1 MQLSSADHRSNPPHV
16 AIPRAYNAA
25 HDLLVRNTQRAEKVA
40 FIDAVNGDKLTY
52 RELDTQAHQF
62 ANALRSHGFAP
73 ESRLLIAMLDT
84 PQWPVVFLGCI
95 LAGVVPVA
103 ANTLLTTQDFA
114 FMLRDSRA
122 QGLVVSKELLPAFEP
137 LLGTIDSLKVVV
149 IAGDAGAASNS
160 TPKESP
166 ESLVQWI
173 RLGNATKSIASTCAD
188 DACFWLYSSGSTGTP
203 KGTVHLHSHLIQTA
217 ELYGR
222 GVLGIVESDVVYS
235 AAKLFFAYGLGNGL
249 TFPMSVGATTVLL
262 PARPTTTD
270 VFGILKKHQP
280 TIFYGV
286 PTLYA
291 ALLADPAKPGKS
303 ELKLRVC
310 TSAGEALPA
319 EIGKKWTALYGCEI
333 LDGIGSTE
341 MLHIFLSNRPGQVRY
356 GTTGQA
362 VPGYDLRIVGD
373 DGRECAIGEIGELQ
387 ISGPSAALMYWN
399 NRAKTKATFA
409 GEWTKSGDKYTLD
422 ADGYYTY
429 GGRSDDMLKVGGI
442 YVSPFEVEAC
452 LMTHPAVLEVAV
464 VGAMDADE
472 LVKPKAYVVFKA
484 GLNATADELKTHVKR
499 HLAPYKYP
507 RWIEFV
513 AELPKTA
520 TGKIQRFKL
529 RQLAVGR

>member
-1 MQLSSADHRSNPPHV
+1 MNLSRADHSSTPPRLE
-16 AIPRAYNAA
+16 IPRDYNAA
-25 HDLLVRNTQRAEKVA
+25 HDLLARNAGRSGKTA
-40 FIDAVNGDKLTY
+40 FIDASSGATLSY
-52 RELDTQAHQF
+52 GELDDQAHRF
-62 ANALRSHGFAP
+62 ANALRARGFAP
-73 ESRLLIAMLDT
+73 ESRVLLAMLDT
-84 PQWPVVFLGCI
+84 PEWPVAFLGCI

-103 ANTLLTTQDFA
+103 ANTLLTSKDFD

-122 QGLVVSKELLPAFEP
+122 QGLIVSKSLLPTFEP
-137 LLGTIDSLKVVV
+137 LIGQISTLRAV
-149 IAGDAGAASNS
+149 ITAGDDSASN
-160 TPKESP
+160 TA
-166 ESLVQWI
+166 LAQMVRAQA
-173 RLGNATKSIASTCAD
+173 ATTTIAPTCAD
-188 DACFWLYSSGSTGTP
+188 DACFWLYSSGSTGAP

-222 GVLGIVESDVVYS
+222 GVLGIQESDVVYS

-249 TFPMSVGATTVLL
+249 TFPMSVGATAVLL
-262 PARPTTTD
+262 PGRPTPAD
-270 VFGILKKHQP
+270 VFGVLKKHQP

-291 ALLADPAKPGKS
+291 ALLADPARPQKS

-319 EIGKKWTALYGCEI
+319 EIGKKWTAQYGCDI

-341 MLHIFLSNRPGQVRY
+341 MLHIFLSNRPGDVRY
-356 GTTGQA
+356 GSTGKA
-362 VPGYDLRIVGD
+362 VPGYGLRIVGD
-373 DGRECAIGEIGELQ
+373 DGRECAAGEIGELQ
-387 ISGPSAALMYWN
+387 ISGPSSALMYWN

-409 GEWTKSGDKYTLD
+409 GDWTRSGDKYTVD

-429 GGRSDDMLKVGGI
+429 SGRSDDMLKVGGI

-452 LMTHPAVLEVAV
+452 LMSHPTVLEVAV
-464 VGAMDADE
+464 IGVADSDG
-472 LVKPKAYVVFKA
+472 LIKPKACVVLKA
-484 GLNATADELKTHVKR
+484 GQSASADELKAHVKQQ
-499 HLAPYKYP
+499 LAPYKYP

-529 RQLAVGR
+529 RQTQH

>member
-1 MQLSSADHRSNPPHV
+1 MQESSADHSASPPRV
-16 AIPRAYNAA
+16 IIPRDYNAA
-25 HDLLVRNTQRAEKVA
+25 HDLLARNAARAGKPA
-40 FIDAVNGDKLTY
+40 FMDALSGEQLSY
-52 RELDTQAHQF
+52 GELADQSHRF
-62 ANALRSHGFAP
+62 ANALRAQGFAP
-73 ESRLLIAMLDT
+73 ESRVMLAMLDT
-84 PQWPVVFLGCI
+84 PQWPVAFLGCI
-95 LAGVVPVA
+95 LAGVVPIA
-103 ANTLLTTQDFA
+103 ANTLLTTPDFE

-122 QGLVVSKELLPAFEP
+122 QGLIVSHALLPAFAP
-137 LLGTIDSLKVVV
+137 LLGRIDTLKFVVV
-149 IAGDAGAASNS
+149 AGAEECAPHTTMAALLRAAPA
-160 TPKESP
+160 TPN
-166 ESLVQWI
+166 V
-173 RLGNATKSIASTCAD
+173 AATCAD

-222 GVLGIVESDVVYS
+222 GVLGIRESDVVYS
-235 AAKLFFAYGLGNGL
+235 AAKLFFAYGLGNAL

-262 PARPTTTD
+262 PARPAPAD
-270 VFGILKKHQP
+270 VFALLRKYQP

-291 ALLADPAKPGKS
+291 ALLADPARPAKS
-303 ELKLRVC
+303 ELSLRVC

-319 EIGKKWTALYGCEI
+319 EIGKKWTAQYGCEI

-362 VPGYDLRIVGD
+362 VPGYALRIIGD
-373 DGRECAIGEIGELQ
+373 DGRECADGEIGELQ
-387 ISGPSAALMYWN
+387 ISGPSAAIMYWN

-409 GEWTKSGDKYTLD
+409 GEWTKSGDKYTRD
-422 ADGYYTY
+422 ADGFYTY

-452 LMTHPAVLEVAV
+452 LMTHAAVLEVAV
-464 VGAMDADE
+464 IGVADADE

-484 GLNATADELKTHVKR
+484 GQSATMDELKAHVKQQ
-499 HLAPYKYP
+499 LAPYKYP

-513 AELPKTA
+513 SELPKTA

-529 RQLAVGR
+529 RQPR